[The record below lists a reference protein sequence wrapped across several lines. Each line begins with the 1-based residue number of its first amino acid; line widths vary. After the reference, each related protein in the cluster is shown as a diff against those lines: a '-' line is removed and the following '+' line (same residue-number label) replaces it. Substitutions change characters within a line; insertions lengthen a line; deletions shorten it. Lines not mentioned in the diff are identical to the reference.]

1 MRKIVLGLLTMVGL
15 GIAMEKMTEHYVAYP
30 EDYRLWTHLK
40 SMVINDVHHLANPFE
55 GIHHVYA
62 NEKATE
68 GLTKKSYEEGATFVF
83 DLLEANRT
91 KEATTE
97 GGRKFIGVMT
107 YDSKKFAKTGNW
119 GFEAFAGDSQTE
131 RVVKDAGVSC
141 FACHQ
146 AVQQESFVFSKF
158 RK

>member
-1 MRKIVLGLLTMVGL
+1 MKKILLGVVTVIGL
-15 GIAMEKMTEHYVAYP
+15 GIATEKMAENYVEYP
-30 EDYRLWTHLK
+30 KDYRLWTHLK
-40 SMVINDVHHLANPFE
+40 SMVINDAHHLANPFE
-55 GIHHVYA
+55 GIHHIYA

-68 GLTKKSYEEGATFVF
+68 GLAKNSYEEGATFVF

-97 GGRKFIGVMT
+97 GNRKFIGVMT
-107 YDSKKFAKTGNW
+107 YDPQKFAKTGNW
-119 GFEAFAGDSQTE
+119 GFQAFAGDSQTQ
-131 RVVKDAGVSC
+131 RVVDDGGVSC

-146 AVQQESFVFSKF
+146 GVQQESFIFSKF